1 MKFNKLSSWISEIE
15 SLEVRNKE
23 ILSWLNELGS
33 ITSRI
38 KSFSNFRLK
47 LLRDGPGEVDII
59 EDDLIVANYEENN
72 TREVILYSDEK
83 PLIYAK
89 SIIPLAT
96 IRLGLGVLGNLKEN
110 PLGDILFSNPEIK
123 KKCMLIA
130 KFQSNEKILY
140 ASQNGKRTDFTTSE
154 LIKSYLKHPLM
165 TFKIIAAIHF
175 EAFKLWIKGIKF
187 IQKTVQNKRMHLII

>member
-15 SLEVRNKE
+15 SLEVRNEE
-23 ILSWLNELGS
+23 ILSWLNEPGS

-59 EDDLIVANYEENN
+59 EDDLIIANYEENN
-72 TREVILYSDEK
+72 IREVILYSDEK

-89 SIIPLAT
+89 SIIPLTT

-123 KKCMLIA
+123 KKYMLFA
-130 KFQSNEKILY
+130 KFESNKKIFC
-140 ASQNGKRTDFTTSE
+140 GR
-154 LIKSYLKHPLM
+154 
-165 TFKIIAAIHF
+165 
-175 EAFKLWIKGIKF
+175 KGIYVVKGYPF
-187 IQKTVQNKRMHLII
+187 SVCEIFLINDN

>member
-23 ILSWLNELGS
+23 ILSWLNEPGS

-47 LLRDGPGEVDII
+47 LLRDGPGEVDSI
-59 EDDLIVANYEENN
+59 EDDLVVANYEENN
-72 TREVILYSDEK
+72 TREVILYSNEK

-96 IRLGLGVLGNLKEN
+96 IGLGLGVLGNLKEN

-123 KKCMLIA
+123 KKYMLFA
-130 KFQSNEKILY
+130 KFQSNEEIFY
-140 ASQNGKRTDFTTSE
+140 GR
-154 LIKSYLKHPLM
+154 
-165 TFKIIAAIHF
+165 
-175 EAFKLWIKGIKF
+175 KGIY
-187 IQKTVQNKRMHLII
+187 TVRGYPFSVCEIFLINDS

>member
-23 ILSWLNELGS
+23 IVSWLNEPGS

-47 LLRDGPGEVDII
+47 LLRDGPGEVDIT

-89 SIIPLAT
+89 SVIPLAT

-123 KKCMLIA
+123 KKYMLFA
-130 KFQSNEKILY
+130 KFRSNEKIFY
-140 ASQNGKRTDFTTSE
+140 GR
-154 LIKSYLKHPLM
+154 
-165 TFKIIAAIHF
+165 
-175 EAFKLWIKGIKF
+175 
-187 IQKTVQNKRMHLII
+187 

>member
-23 ILSWLNELGS
+23 ILSWLNEPGS

-123 KKCMLIA
+123 KKYMLFA
-130 KFQSNEKILY
+130 KFQSNEKIFY
-140 ASQNGKRTDFTTSE
+140 GRKGIYTV
-154 LIKSYLKHPLM
+154 KSYP
-165 TFKIIAAIHF
+165 FSVCEIF
-175 EAFKLWIKGIKF
+175 
-187 IQKTVQNKRMHLII
+187 LINDG